1 MARKNL
7 AHVTLSITTLNQE
20 ITRYMEPRTSAP
32 MRRLL
37 AVKRLSEAGIPV
49 NVNIAPVIP
58 FLTDHELEN
67 IMEAAVENGAISAF
81 YNLVRLPWEV
91 KDIFRAW
98 LEERFPLK
106 AAHVMSRIH
115 EMREGRDNDPNFG
128 TRMTG
133 TGLFA
138 ELLRQR
144 YEKACKRLGLDKR
157 EEPELDTT
165 LFRTPSLHGQQAL
178 F

>member
-1 MARKNL
+1 
-7 AHVTLSITTLNQE
+7 
-20 ITRYMEPRTSAP
+20 

-67 IMEAAVENGAISAF
+67 IMEAAAQNGARSAF

-91 KDIFRAW
+91 KDIFRAL
-98 LEERFPLK
+98 LEAHFPLK
-106 AAHVMSRIH
+106 AAHIMSRIH
-115 EMREGRDNDPNFG
+115 EMRQGRDNDPNFG

-133 TGLFA
+133 TGLLA

-144 YEKACKRLGLDKR
+144 YEKALKRFGLNER
-157 EEPELDTT
+157 EGDFELDCTIFERPSPKGQGK
-165 LFRTPSLHGQQAL
+165 LF
-178 F
+178 